1 MVLTMLIYDEG
12 VISALKRVYG
22 DFYRD
27 FLEAITKPGSRLYL
41 RVNTLKTSVGEII
54 DRLRGRGIDVYVD
67 EELGEA
73 IYIPIQGPYKVELHD
88 KKVVVDKYA
97 AESVYLGS
105 HLYVPGVVKC
115 SSDIEK
121 GDEVSIVSENG
132 VVVGEGIAMLSCS
145 EMLERKKGLA
155 VKTIRSVY
163 RAPPIRELPEY
174 REGLI
179 YPQSLPA
186 MYVSRV
192 VDPKPGEIIVDM
204 CAAPGGKTGHMVELS
219 RGKAYIFAFDH
230 SRKRIEE
237 MKNTLDRL
245 GYRQLVEIWR
255 ADSRY
260 LHIDFPWI
268 KADKILIDPPC
279 SALGV
284 RPKIYDR
291 KSYSDIVSASRY
303 QIQFLK
309 SASIIVKIG
318 GIIVYSTCTVTVEEN
333 EDVIERFINEN
344 RCFDVIDTN
353 ISRGSRGVFGDNRE
367 LYTRFHPHIHDTT
380 GYFIAK
386 IKRKC

>member
-54 DRLRGRGIDVYVD
+54 DRLRGRGIDVYAD
-67 EELGEA
+67 EELSEA

-88 KKVVVDKYA
+88 KKVIVDKYA
-97 AESVYLGS
+97 TESVYLGS

-115 SSDIEK
+115 SSSIEK

-145 EMLERKKGLA
+145 EMLKRKKGIA

-174 REGLI
+174 RDGLV

-204 CAAPGGKTGHMVELS
+204 CAAPGGKTSHMVELS

-230 SRKRIEE
+230 SRKRIDE

-291 KSYSDIVSASRY
+291 KSYSDIISASRY
-303 QIQFLK
+303 QIQFLT
-309 SASIIVKIG
+309 SASRIVKIG

>member
-1 MVLTMLIYDEG
+1 MALNMFVYDEG

-27 FLEAITKPGSRLYL
+27 FLEAIAKPSSRFYL
-41 RVNTLKTSVGEII
+41 RVNTLKTSVGEVV
-54 DRLRGRGIDVYVD
+54 DRLRSRGIDVHVD
-67 EELGEA
+67 EEISEA
-73 IYIPIQGPYKVELHD
+73 IYIPIQGPYKVVLHD
-88 KKVVVDKYA
+88 KKVIVDKYA

-105 HLYVPGVVKC
+105 HLYVPGVIRC
-115 SSDIEK
+115 SNNIEK

-145 EMLERKKGLA
+145 EMLKRKKGIA
-155 VKTIRSVY
+155 ITIVRSVY
-163 RAPPIRELPEY
+163 RAPSVRELPEY
-174 REGLI
+174 RDGLI

-192 VDPKPGEIIVDM
+192 VDPKPGEIIIDM
-204 CAAPGGKTGHMVELS
+204 CAAPGGKTSHMVELS

-230 SRKRIEE
+230 SRKRINE

-303 QIQFLK
+303 QIQFLVA
-309 SASIIVKIG
+309 ASKIVKIG
-318 GIIVYSTCTVTVEEN
+318 GVIVYSTCTVTVEEN

-344 RCFDVIDTN
+344 RCFEVIDTG
-353 ISRGSRGVFGDNRE
+353 ISRGSRGVFGNNKE
-367 LYTRFHPHIHDTT
+367 LYTRFHPQMHDTT

-386 IKRKC
+386 IKRRC